1 MVPKPALLQLLIEM
15 KNDKL
20 YSDFL
25 EAVQLVNDY
34 KEPLP
39 ADLLLKLYAYYKIA
53 NKNYNNPGSK
63 TPLINAFK
71 ANALI
76 QAQNID
82 RKEAMELYVNLVYKE
97 IVNKK

>member
-1 MVPKPALLQLLIEM
+1 M
-15 KNDKL
+15 KKSKL
-20 YSDFL
+20 HTDFL
-25 EAVQLVNDY
+25 KSVEYVNNYTD
-34 KEPLP
+34 PLP

-76 QAQNID
+76 QAQSID
-82 RKEAMELYVNLVYKE
+82 RDEAMKLYIKLVKKELLQ
-97 IVNKK
+97 

>member
-1 MVPKPALLQLLIEM
+1 M
-15 KNDKL
+15 KKETL
-20 YSDFL
+20 SKKFE
-25 EAVQLVNDY
+25 EAVAVVNNY
-34 KEPLP
+34 TEPLP

-76 QAQNID
+76 QAQNIGRED
-82 RKEAMELYVNLVYKE
+82 AMKSYIALVKKE
-97 IVNKK
+97 ISK